1 MPAKN
6 FEKML
11 CTALKDNKGSAYAT
25 CLDVNELIQRQPDRY
40 KKKCFAAFLMLS
52 DRKLPNKYSGEDSND
67 FYMWYLD
74 YTAISAIFT
83 AVNPVLSDAAQNMIP
98 QDELIDRLWAIYCN
112 SDLLKDDRWKASFL
126 QRIWMDEMFPYYQP
140 PTQPEMEDDEF
151 NKIAL
156 KIDHEISAGLSM
168 FNAPLPQMTQ
178 ITKNIMDI
186 ATSLETEEERIVFWS
201 FMLSHPQVKRIVRM
215 NYDGKT
221 IVHDE
226 LPQLPDVIREKGKRH
241 A

>member
-52 DRKLPNKYSGEDSND
+52 DRKLPNKYAGEDSND

-74 YTAISAIFT
+74 YTAISAIFA

-112 SDLLKDDRWKASFL
+112 SDLL
-126 QRIWMDEMFPYYQP
+126 
-140 PTQPEMEDDEF
+140 
-151 NKIAL
+151 
-156 KIDHEISAGLSM
+156 
-168 FNAPLPQMTQ
+168 
-178 ITKNIMDI
+178 
-186 ATSLETEEERIVFWS
+186 
-201 FMLSHPQVKRIVRM
+201 
-215 NYDGKT
+215 DGKPRFSNVFGWMKCSR
-221 IVHDE
+221 I
-226 LPQLPDVIREKGKRH
+226 INRRH
-241 A
+241 SQKWKTMNLTKSR

>member
-1 MPAKN
+1 
-6 FEKML
+6 
-11 CTALKDNKGSAYAT
+11 
-25 CLDVNELIQRQPDRY
+25 
-40 KKKCFAAFLMLS
+40 
-52 DRKLPNKYSGEDSND
+52 
-67 FYMWYLD
+67 
-74 YTAISAIFT
+74 
-83 AVNPVLSDAAQNMIP
+83 
-98 QDELIDRLWAIYCN
+98 
-112 SDLLKDDRWKASFL
+112 
-126 QRIWMDEMFPYYQP
+126 
-140 PTQPEMEDDEF
+140 MEDDEF

-226 LPQLPDVIREKGKRH
+226 LPQLPDMIREKGKRH